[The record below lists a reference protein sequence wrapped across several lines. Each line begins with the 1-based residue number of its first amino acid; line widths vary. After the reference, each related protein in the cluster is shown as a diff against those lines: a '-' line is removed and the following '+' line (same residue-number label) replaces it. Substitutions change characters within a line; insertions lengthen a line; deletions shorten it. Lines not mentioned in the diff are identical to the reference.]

1 MPFLGRDPY
10 YIADMGYRMATEVN
24 DIRYKLEY
32 DLGIEFEVTG
42 KDTIRFIKNPE
53 LFRGLPEH
61 IERLKGSKGEYIT
74 IRLGSIEIR
83 EKKSKLMRG
92 QIGRI
97 RSCFRLVHEL
107 FVLARLIKY
116 LIDEGARILD
126 KKIGI
131 TPGFIPAMC
140 TKEYGNRVSFE
151 YLDSKITILYQP
163 QFFLDI
169 RGKMPRP
176 DFVIVNDYIPNINYF
191 AEKCVDRGAS
201 PPVKCKAVILDPKV
215 SFSKRDYDELLRYQ
229 ELFPKGSRF
238 LVLALDGEAIP
249 ANYKG
254 MLEDRGWIIIE
265 NVKPDG
271 GRFEGY
277 IVNIMREVFKLA

>member
-107 FVLARLIKY
+107 FVLTRLIKY
-116 LIDEGARILD
+116 LIDEGAKLLD
-126 KKIGI
+126 KEISL
-131 TPGFIPAMC
+131 TPGAPIP
-140 TKEYGNRVSFE
+140 KEHYGNRISFE
-151 YLDSKITILYQP
+151 YLDSKMTILYQP
-163 QFFLDI
+163 QFFLKI
-169 RGKMPRP
+169 RGKRPRP
-176 DFVIVNDYIPNINYF
+176 DFVIVNDHIPNINYF
-191 AEKCVDRGAS
+191 AEKYVDRGAS
-201 PPVKCKAVILDPKV
+201 PPVKCKVVVLDPKV
-215 SFSKRDYDELLRYQ
+215 SFNKEDYDRLLRYE
-229 ELFPKGSRF
+229 ELFPKGSKF
-238 LVLALDGEAIP
+238 LVLALDEETVP

-254 MLEDRGWIIIE
+254 ELEDRGWIIIE
-265 NVKPDG
+265 NVKPDSE
-271 GRFEGY
+271 RFEDY
-277 IVNIMREVFKLA
+277 VVNIMKGVFRLT